1 MSKNAFMA
9 LLLVSG
15 ALATPAHANYF
26 SNPYTGVTLNI
37 GSAPNPT
44 PADVRV
50 GHLPAI
56 TKDDTSAPS
65 ATVAAK
71 PEEKNPPLA
80 QNPPAAGSGATLVP
94 AAAQSR

>member
-1 MSKNAFMA
+1 MSKKTLMA

-15 ALATPAHANYF
+15 ALATPAYANYF

-44 PADVRV
+44 PADVRI

-56 TKDDTSAPS
+56 TKDDASAP
-65 ATVAAK
+65 ATTAAAK
-71 PEEKNPPLA
+71 SEEKNAPLA
-80 QNPPAAGSGATLVP
+80 QNPPAAASGATLVP

>member
-1 MSKNAFMA
+1 MSKKSLMA

-15 ALATPAHANYF
+15 ALATPAYANYF

-56 TKDDTSAPS
+56 TQDDSSAPA
-65 ATVAAK
+65 ATAAAK
-71 PEEKNPPLA
+71 PENAAPVT
-80 QNPPAAGSGATLVP
+80 QNPPPAASGATLVP